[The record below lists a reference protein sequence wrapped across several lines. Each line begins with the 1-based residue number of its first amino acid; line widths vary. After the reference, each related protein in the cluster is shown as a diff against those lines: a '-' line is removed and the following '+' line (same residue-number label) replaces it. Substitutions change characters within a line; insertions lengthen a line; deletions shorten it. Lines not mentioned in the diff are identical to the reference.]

1 LSQEQFANHFVG
13 NTVQSKE
20 LQKIKFPFRFVNSVE
35 NGCVD
40 PS

>member
-1 LSQEQFANHFVG
+1 LSQEEFVNHSVG
-13 NTVQSKE
+13 NTVQNKE
-20 LQKIKFPFRFVNSVE
+20 LQKIKFPFRCVNSVE